1 MKVTSINSNNSATP
15 STLLVSDI
23 SPTGIGL
30 VTTGEKT
37 EATQVYIPKDIIDAN
52 KLQVGVKF
60 WGLVLPAQ
68 GESCHNLPFCLT
80 KYLGDLSY
88 NLNASAVSVQKLYD
102 PKYDADLDADQHI
115 LEALKIW
122 LSLNDDE
129 IMEAVLDALESCT
142 ISVLTSEDVLDILFG
157 DETYT
162 DPMIAR
168 VDHALDQ
175 LVKNGNLIP
184 AKAYQIAN

>member
-1 MKVTSINSNNSATP
+1 
-15 STLLVSDI
+15 
-23 SPTGIGL
+23 
-30 VTTGEKT
+30 
-37 EATQVYIPKDIIDAN
+37 
-52 KLQVGVKF
+52 
-60 WGLVLPAQ
+60 
-68 GESCHNLPFCLT
+68 
-80 KYLGDLSY
+80 
-88 NLNASAVSVQKLYD
+88 
-102 PKYDADLDADQHI
+102 
-115 LEALKIW
+115 
-122 LSLNDDE
+122 
-129 IMEAVLDALESCT
+129 MEAVLDALESCT